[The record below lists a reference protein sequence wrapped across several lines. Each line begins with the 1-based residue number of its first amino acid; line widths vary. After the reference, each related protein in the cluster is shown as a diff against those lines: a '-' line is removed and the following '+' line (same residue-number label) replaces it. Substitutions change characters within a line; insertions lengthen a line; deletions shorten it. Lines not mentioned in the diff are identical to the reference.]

1 MSEKKVLIITYYWP
15 PSGGSGVQRWLKFV
29 KYLPQF
35 GWTPYVFTPE
45 NPSFDSKDESLLKDV
60 SSDVEV
66 IKLPIW
72 EPYDVFRRLSLMFSG
87 KGVNSTDFISTGKK
101 SWFGKIA
108 TFVRGN
114 FFIPDPKVFWITPS
128 VRFLKDFLSEQ
139 KIGTIITTGP
149 PHSMHLIGL
158 RLKKM
163 NPSLKWI
170 ADFRDPWS
178 EWDIYDHLSLTK
190 LARMRHKRLER
201 TVLRNATGVI
211 TISLFHVKRLE
222 LLGGRKVELITN
234 GFDEDDFK
242 SMIHQRTEKFTI
254 RHIGVVDELRDPRP
268 FLECV
273 MELVQQNEDFSKD
286 VLIEFIGNIN
296 SALIE
301 YVKNQP
307 GLKDLV
313 LFKRPINHQ
322 QLISIYGET
331 DVLLL
336 VLTNTSIAPGNLPG
350 KLFEYIASGKP
361 ILCIGP
367 EDGDAAKIIDQ
378 SKLGSVINADKHDA
392 LQREIETLYLRWKK
406 FQLKPNTIPDA
417 YTRRNL
423 THKLRMVLEGNT
435 LME

>member
-45 NPSFDSKDESLLKDV
+45 NPSFDSKDESLLRDV

-72 EPYDVFRRLSLMFSG
+72 EPYDVFRSLSHMVSG
-87 KGVNSTDFISTGKK
+87 KGVKSTDFISTGKK

-114 FFIPDPKVFWITPS
+114 FFIPDPKIFWVKPS
-128 VRFLKDFLSEQ
+128 VRFLKDFLSDQ
-139 KIGTIITTGP
+139 KIDTIVTTGP

-163 NPSLKWI
+163 DPSLKWI

-190 LARMRHKRLER
+190 LARMKHKRLER
-201 TVLRNATGVI
+201 NVLRSATGVI
-211 TISLFHVKRLE
+211 TISPFHVKRLE

-234 GFDEDDFK
+234 GFDDDDFK

-268 FLECV
+268 FLRCV

-296 SALIE
+296 SALID

-307 GLKDLV
+307 GLEGLV
-313 LFKRPINHQ
+313 HFKRPINHQ
-322 QLISIYGET
+322 QLISIYGQT
-331 DVLLL
+331 DILLL

-378 SKLGSVINADKHDA
+378 SMLGTVVGVDNQGMLK
-392 LQREIETLYLRWKK
+392 REIETLYLRWKN
-406 FQLKPNTIPDA
+406 FQLKPNAIPEA

-423 THKLRMVLEGNT
+423 THKLKLVLEGST
-435 LME
+435 EME

>member
-45 NPSFDSKDESLLKDV
+45 NPSFDSKDESLLRDV

-72 EPYDVFRRLSLMFSG
+72 EPYDVFRSLSHMVSG
-87 KGVNSTDFISTGKK
+87 KGVKSTDFISTGKK

-114 FFIPDPKVFWITPS
+114 FFIPDPKIFWVKPS
-128 VRFLKDFLSEQ
+128 VRFLKDFLSDQ
-139 KIGTIITTGP
+139 KIDTIVTTGP

-163 NPSLKWI
+163 DPSLKWI

-190 LARMRHKRLER
+190 LARMKHKRLER
-201 TVLRNATGVI
+201 NVLRSATGVI
-211 TISLFHVKRLE
+211 TISPFHVKRLE

-234 GFDEDDFK
+234 GFDDDDFK

-268 FLECV
+268 FLRCV
-273 MELVQQNEDFSKD
+273 MDLVQQNKDFSKD

-296 SALIE
+296 SALID

-307 GLKDLV
+307 GLEGLV
-313 LFKRPINHQ
+313 HFKRPINHQ
-322 QLISIYGET
+322 QLISIYGQT
-331 DVLLL
+331 DILLL
-336 VLTNTSIAPGNLPG
+336 VLTNTTIAPGNLPG

-378 SKLGSVINADKHDA
+378 SMLGTVVGVDNQGMLK
-392 LQREIETLYLRWKK
+392 REIETLYLRWKN
-406 FQLKPNTIPDA
+406 FQLRPNAIPEA

-423 THKLRMVLEGNT
+423 THKLKLVLEGST
-435 LME
+435 EME